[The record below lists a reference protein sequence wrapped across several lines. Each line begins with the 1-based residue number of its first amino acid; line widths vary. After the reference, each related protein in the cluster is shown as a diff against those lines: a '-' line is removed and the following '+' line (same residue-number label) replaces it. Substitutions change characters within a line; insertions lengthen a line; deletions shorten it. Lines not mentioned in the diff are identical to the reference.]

1 MATIR
6 EVARLAGVS
15 PSTVSRVMNGTAKVD
30 EEKKQRVLDAIQ
42 ETSFQPNE
50 LARALYKKSSKIIG
64 LIVPNIENPFFSE
77 LARVIEEEAFRHGFR
92 LLLCNSNNDAKKEQI
107 NISMLDQMKAD
118 GIILITNSGHTERM
132 IADCSLPV
140 VIVDRHI
147 ADTGEAAF
155 VESNHYR
162 GGRLATECL
171 LACGSRSPVCLRGPQ
186 RFTSGILRFRG
197 YQDVCRENGVEER
210 FIDCTYSFSSGMTA
224 AEQLLA
230 AFPDADGIFAANDMV
245 AVSVYKV
252 LHSHSIRVPEEIQ
265 IVGFDDVGLSTLVT
279 PALTTI
285 RQPIQEMGRRAVDI
299 IWMYTEGKPF
309 DRESV
314 FDVELIERE
323 TTRREKPL
331 LSPVPDLPSLDFHRQ
346 EETG

>member
-30 EEKKQRVLDAIQ
+30 EVKKQRVLDAIQ

-77 LARVIEEEAFRHGFR
+77 LARVIEEESFLHGFR
-92 LLLCNSNNDAKKEQI
+92 LLLCNSNNDVKKEQI

-132 IADCSLPV
+132 IAECSLPV

-147 ADTGEAAF
+147 PDTGEIAF
-155 VESNHYR
+155 VESDHYR

-171 LACGSRSPVCLRGPQ
+171 VNRGCRKPICLRGPQ
-186 RFTSGILRFRG
+186 RFTSGVLRFRG
-197 YQDVCRENGVEER
+197 YQDVCRETGVETR
-210 FIDCTYSFSSGMTA
+210 FLDCTYSFSSGMAA
-224 AEQLLA
+224 AEQMLT

-252 LHSHSIRVPEEIQ
+252 LHSHGIRVPEEIQ

-285 RQPIQEMGRRAVDI
+285 RQPIREMGRRAVDI
-299 IWMYTEGKPF
+299 IWQYTEGEPF
-309 DRESV
+309 ERECI
-314 FDVELIERE
+314 FDVELVERE
-323 TTRREKPL
+323 TTRRNESRPSAVSDP
-331 LSPVPDLPSLDFHRQ
+331 LSP
-346 EETG
+346 